1 MTATDSDMVVV
12 EEERT
17 DCFRLILILIL
28 ISEFSSI
35 SRVLDMTQAR
45 KHSPMSV
52 LPNLELESTHCII
65 ALARD
70 RGSGC
75 SYFKLPHA
83 LPFPLLISGSRFLQ
97 PTFAAMPYFSPD
109 TRDSPQFN
117 DRERANEDTT
127 KNSDFKR
134 AELEAPAETAIDTT
148 ITGQQPLKVDVVL
161 TNTLNTNKP
170 AECDATPEDDKE
182 KESRSSGDSSLSD
195 EKRRTAMKK
204 MSLIRFI
211 WPTSCMKKITKNAS
225 IRVKLDPEMDDETQ
239 ELVSYF
245 KKHVQPAYQG

>member
-1 MTATDSDMVVV
+1 M
-12 EEERT
+12 
-17 DCFRLILILIL
+17 
-28 ISEFSSI
+28 
-35 SRVLDMTQAR
+35 
-45 KHSPMSV
+45 
-52 LPNLELESTHCII
+52 
-65 ALARD
+65 
-70 RGSGC
+70 
-75 SYFKLPHA
+75 
-83 LPFPLLISGSRFLQ
+83 
-97 PTFAAMPYFSPD
+97 
-109 TRDSPQFN
+109 RDSPQLN

-127 KNSDFKR
+127 KNSDLKQV
-134 AELEAPAETAIDTT
+134 ELEAPAETAIDTT

-161 TNTLNTNKP
+161 TNTSNPNKP

-211 WPTSCMKKITKNAS
+211 WPTSCMKKITTNTS

>member
-1 MTATDSDMVVV
+1 M
-12 EEERT
+12 
-17 DCFRLILILIL
+17 
-28 ISEFSSI
+28 
-35 SRVLDMTQAR
+35 
-45 KHSPMSV
+45 
-52 LPNLELESTHCII
+52 I
-65 ALARD
+65 ALEGD
-70 RGSGC
+70 SGSGC
-75 SYFKLPHA
+75 SYLPHA
-83 LPFPLLISGSRFLQ
+83 LLFPVLLSRSRFLRL
-97 PTFAAMPYFSPD
+97 TFAVMTYTRPE
-109 TRDSPQFN
+109 TRDPPQSN
-117 DRERANEDTT
+117 DCERTDEDTT
-127 KNSDFKR
+127 KNSDLKQV
-134 AELEAPAETAIDTT
+134 ELEAPAETAIDPT

-195 EKRRTAMKK
+195 EKRRTAMNK

-245 KKHVQPAYQG
+245 KKHVRPAYQG